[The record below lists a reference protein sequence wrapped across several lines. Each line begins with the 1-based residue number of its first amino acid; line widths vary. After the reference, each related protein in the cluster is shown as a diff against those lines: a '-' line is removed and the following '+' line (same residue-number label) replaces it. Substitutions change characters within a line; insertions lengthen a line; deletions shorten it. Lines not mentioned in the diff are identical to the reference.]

1 MGEPGRHPF
10 EPGLGGADWCGHGA
24 REAAASGDSSRFCGR
39 RDADLIHGDPDA
51 RMVMAVLLA
60 SPNRDAPGA
69 LPAAA
74 KAYAALV
81 SSRERTAQQAADQA
95 DQPPE
100 GDHHG

>member
-1 MGEPGRHPF
+1 MSETGRHPY
-10 EPGLGGADWCGHGA
+10 EPGLGGAGWCWHGA

-39 RDADLIHGDPDA
+39 PDSDLIHGDPDA
-51 RMVMAVLLA
+51 RMVMTVLLA

-69 LPAAA
+69 LLSAA

-81 SSRERTAQQAADQA
+81 SSRERTAQHAADQA

-100 GDHHG
+100 GEHHG